1 MLSEKRIKVVVSIET
16 NLNAFKRLAR
26 GRKMQKI
33 ASDVRVGRVR
43 VGDWK
48 RKRSKL
54 EKWSCDRNSED
65 VLKGRKSM
73 KRC

>member
-16 NLNAFKRLAR
+16 KLKAFKRLAR

-33 ASDVRVGRVR
+33 ASDVRVGRVP

-54 EKWSCDRNSED
+54 EKWSCDHNSED